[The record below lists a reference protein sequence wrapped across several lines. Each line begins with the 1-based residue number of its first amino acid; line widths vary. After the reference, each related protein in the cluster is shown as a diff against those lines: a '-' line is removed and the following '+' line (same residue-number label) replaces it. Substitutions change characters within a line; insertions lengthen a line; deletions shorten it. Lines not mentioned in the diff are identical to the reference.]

1 MRFLPLL
8 LATTAIALPT
18 AAMAAPDTAQPAADA
33 PTGDEGGDIIVTG
46 NRETR
51 QVQQLTS
58 RDFARLLPGTSPLK
72 ATEKLPSVNF
82 LAADAFGLYEWSQRV
97 SIRGFNQNQIGFTLD
112 GIPLGDGSYGNTNG
126 LHISRAISSENIA
139 RVQVSQGAGSIGTQA
154 TNNLGG
160 TLEFFSNDPTPE
172 FGLTL
177 NGTGGSYNTAHVYG
191 RLDTGALTSLG
202 AAFFVSF
209 QHTDLDK
216 WKGFGRQRQNQLNA
230 KLIAPFG
237 FLTAVGT
244 FNYSERREND
254 YQDLSL
260 DIIQRL
266 GYNWDNI
273 SNNFPLA
280 VQIADVAANR
290 GDSGAPRLNQAAG
303 TVYPAPIQT
312 VDDAYFDAA
321 GVRNDYLASFGVE
334 TPKELPVKVAVRGYY
349 HSNHGQGTWF
359 TPYVPSINTLVP
371 ISIRT
376 TEYDIRRKGVFG
388 SLGFQWKFNDFSAGF
403 WYENNDFRQA
413 RRFYELS
420 NRVIPNRSA
429 REFQEIPFFTQWYW
443 QYNTETVQYHVQD
456 KISLGALTL
465 NFGWKGFDVRN
476 RATPI
481 IAGGFAQ
488 GSIGVRDWFQP
499 HAGIN
504 YKIGQIEGF
513 FGYTEATRAFT
524 SAATSGPFATTQ
536 AGFNALGQLRP
547 ETSKTYEAGL
557 RYSSARFQGSV
568 VGYYVDFNNR
578 LLAFTQGAGIIGNP
592 AILQNVGS
600 VRSAGVELAGELK
613 LPYRFSLFAT
623 YSYND
628 STYQNDVVDRSGT
641 LVARTRGRT
650 VVDAPR
656 DLAKGEI
663 RYDGRLFYG
672 RLGVNYTGRRFVTYE
687 NDISVPSFT
696 LVDLTIGVPF
706 NWPGIVKGE
715 VQFNAT
721 NLTDERYIA
730 TIGTNG
736 FVNRGDFQ
744 TLLTGAPQQ
753 FFATFKTRF

>member
-1 MRFLPLL
+1 MRILPLL
-8 LATTAIALPT
+8 LATTALALPS
-18 AAMAAPDTAQPAADA
+18 AAFAAPDDPQPAADTAAPDT
-33 PTGDEGGDIIVTG
+33 GGDIIVTG

-51 QVQQLTS
+51 QVQQLTQ
-58 RDFARLLPGTSPLK
+58 RDFERLLPGTSPLK
-72 ATEKLPSVNF
+72 AIEKLPGVNF
-82 LAADAFGLYEWSQRV
+82 LSADAFGLYEWSQRV

-160 TLEFFSNDPTPE
+160 TLEFFSSDPTPE

-202 AAFFVSF
+202 AAAYVSF
-209 QHTDLDK
+209 QHTNMEK

-230 KLIAPFG
+230 KVIAPLG

-260 DIIQRL
+260 DIIRRL

-321 GVRNDYLASFGVE
+321 GVRNDYLASFGFE
-334 TPKELPVKVAVRGYY
+334 TPKESPIKFAVRGYY
-349 HSNHGQGTWF
+349 HANHGQGTWF

-388 SLGFQWKFNDFSAGF
+388 SAGYQWAFNDFTVGF

-504 YKIGQIEGF
+504 YQVGPVEGF

-557 RYSSARFQGSV
+557 RYRGGWFQGSL

-592 AILQNVGS
+592 AVLQNVGS
-600 VRSAGVELAGELK
+600 VRSAGIEVAGEVK

-628 STYQNDVVDRSGT
+628 STYQNDVFDRAGNV
-641 LVARTRGRT
+641 VARTRGRT

-656 DLAKGEI
+656 DLVKGEV

-696 LVDLTIGVPF
+696 LVDLTLGVPF

-715 VQFNAT
+715 IQFNAT
-721 NLTDERYIA
+721 NLFDERYVS
-730 TIGTNG
+730 TIGSNG
-736 FVNRGDFQ
+736 FVNRGDTQ
-744 TLLTGAPQQ
+744 TLLAGAPQQ